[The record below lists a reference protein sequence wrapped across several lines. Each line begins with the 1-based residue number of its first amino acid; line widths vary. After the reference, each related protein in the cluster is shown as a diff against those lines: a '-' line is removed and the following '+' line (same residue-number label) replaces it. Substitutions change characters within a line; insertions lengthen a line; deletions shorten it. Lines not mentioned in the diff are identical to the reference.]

1 MPHWEYSYKIPEDKE
16 DVMVKASLR
25 EVSISPKHAVEI
37 AREIKGMYIEKARRY
52 LEDVI
57 KLRRPVPFKRYN
69 KKVPHRRG
77 LTGWPSGRYPV
88 KAAKYFLKLLD
99 NLENNAEQK
108 GLDISRLKIVH
119 CAAFRGRKRRK
130 YIPRAFGRATPY
142 FDTLVHVEIVAE
154 EV

>member
-1 MPHWEYSYKIPEDKE
+1 MPHWEYSYKVPEDKE
-16 DVMVKASLR
+16 DVTVKASLR
-25 EVSISPKHAVEI
+25 EVSISPKHAVEL
-37 AREIKGMYIEKARRY
+37 AREIRGMYLEKAKRY

-57 KLRRPVPFKRYN
+57 NFKRPVPFKRYN

-77 LTGWPSGRYPV
+77 LTKWYSGRYPV
-88 KAAKYFLKLLD
+88 KAAKFFLKLLE

-119 CAAFRGRKRRK
+119 CAALKGRKRRK
-130 YIPRAFGRATPY
+130 YIPRAFGRSTPY
-142 FDTLVHVEIVAE
+142 FDTLVHVEVIAE

>member
-1 MPHWEYSYKIPEDKE
+1 MPHWEYSYKISEDKE
-16 DVMVKASLR
+16 EVTVKASLR

-37 AREIKGMYIEKARRY
+37 AREIKGMNIEKARRF
-52 LEDVI
+52 LEDVVN
-57 KLRRPVPFKRYN
+57 LRRPVPFKRYN

-77 LTGWPSGRYPV
+77 LTGWPAGRYPV
-88 KAAKYFLKLLD
+88 KAAKFFLKLLD

-108 GLDISRLKIVH
+108 GLDVSRLKIIH
-119 CAAFRGRKRRK
+119 CAAFKGRKRKK
-130 YIPRAFGRATPY
+130 YIPRAFGRSSPF

>member
-1 MPHWEYSYKIPEDKE
+1 MPH
-16 DVMVKASLR
+16 R
-25 EVSISPKHAVEI
+25 C
-37 AREIKGMYIEKARRY
+37 
-52 LEDVI
+52 
-57 KLRRPVPFKRYN
+57 
-69 KKVPHRRG
+69 G

-88 KAAKYFLKLLD
+88 KAAKYYLKLLD

>member
-16 DVMVKASLR
+16 EVTVKASLR

-37 AREIKGMYIEKARRY
+37 AREIKGMNVEKARRF
-52 LEDVI
+52 LEDVVN
-57 KLRRPVPFKRYN
+57 LRRPVPFKRYN

-77 LTGWPSGRYPV
+77 LTGWPAGRYPV
-88 KAAKYFLKLLD
+88 KAAKFFLKLLD

-108 GLDISRLKIVH
+108 GLDVSRLKIIH
-119 CAAFRGRKRRK
+119 CAAFKGRKRKK
-130 YIPRAFGRATPY
+130 YIPRAFGRSSPF
-142 FDTLVHVEIVAE
+142 FDTLVHVEIIAE